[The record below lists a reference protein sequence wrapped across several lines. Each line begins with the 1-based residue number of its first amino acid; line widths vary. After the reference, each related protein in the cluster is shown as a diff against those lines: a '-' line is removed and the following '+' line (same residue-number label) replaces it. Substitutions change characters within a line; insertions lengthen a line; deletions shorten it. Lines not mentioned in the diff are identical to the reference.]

1 MLLVKN
7 ITLCVS
13 IEKTDDFRTWTNRDE
28 INEIIIPR
36 EASKLLY
43 RFIFE
48 TD

>member
-7 ITLCVS
+7 VTLCVS

-36 EASKLLY
+36 EASKRFY
-43 RFIFE
+43 RFILE
-48 TD
+48 DE